1 MSRHMVEEA
10 GSRFLELASSFGRLH
25 AETLSG
31 LAEATAK
38 TPFGP
43 VFAIN
48 ASLARMAN
56 DGIETLAT
64 RVGGAPAPKAAS
76 GSAPVVA
83 KAPAPAKPE
92 KPAPASAEV
101 LSFKTPEAAE
111 SARSAPFAVETSPV
125 TALADLAEPEVEDVL
140 VDDAMVEDVL
150 AEIEPGPVA
159 LADKDDLTRING
171 IGATTAKKLNG
182 VGIESFAQIV
192 GMSEAQFTDLL
203 ASLDIRTIRFSPAA
217 WIAEAR
223 TLMNSGT

>member
-1 MSRHMVEEA
+1 MNRHMVEEA

-38 TPFGP
+38 TPLGP

-64 RVGGAPAPKAAS
+64 QVGGAPKTAS

-101 LSFKTPEAAE
+101 LSFKTPEPKD
-111 SARSAPFAVETSPV
+111 SAPFAVEASPV
-125 TALADLAEPEVEDVL
+125 TALADLGEPEIEDVL

-150 AEIEPGPVA
+150 AEVEHKPVA
-159 LADKDDLTRING
+159 LADKDDLTRITG

-192 GMSEAQFTDLL
+192 AMSEAQFTDLL
-203 ASLDIRTIRFSPAA
+203 ASLDIRTIRFSPGA
-217 WIAEAR
+217 WIAEAK
-223 TLMNSGT
+223 TLMKSGA